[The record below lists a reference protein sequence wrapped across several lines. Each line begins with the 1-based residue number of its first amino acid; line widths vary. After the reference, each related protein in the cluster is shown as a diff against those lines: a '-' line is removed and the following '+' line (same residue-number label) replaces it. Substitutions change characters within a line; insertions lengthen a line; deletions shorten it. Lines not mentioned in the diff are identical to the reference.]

1 MKIKFKIIII
11 ILFFPIIF
19 CNNILYNESI
29 REEIKVIDV
38 EKNVFDSFRTYNEN
52 IDIKTVKKFIEV
64 CDSFLLLEHIETL
77 TAQICLESGSNHLN
91 KDTGVLYNKEAIG
104 ICQIT
109 PSTAY
114 LCFKKIIKNHKQIKQ
129 LGAED
134 YKNIITIQNDSIR
147 FESIKKW
154 LTNETNN
161 LIMYGVLIDY
171 GIKKYGSLE
180 KSLLLYSNG
189 DSYLKKIKKNDI
201 KSNKYIRSIDNIK
214 GKLET
219 LSNKKDINKNY

>member
-1 MKIKFKIIII
+1 
-11 ILFFPIIF
+11 
-19 CNNILYNESI
+19 
-29 REEIKVIDV
+29 
-38 EKNVFDSFRTYNEN
+38 
-52 IDIKTVKKFIEV
+52 
-64 CDSFLLLEHIETL
+64 
-77 TAQICLESGSNHLN
+77 
-91 KDTGVLYNKEAIG
+91 
-104 ICQIT
+104 
-109 PSTAY
+109 
-114 LCFKKIIKNHKQIKQ
+114 LCFKNIIKNHKQIKQ

-147 FESIKKW
+147 KESIKKW

-180 KSLLLYSNG
+180 KSLVLYSNG
-189 DSYLKKIKKNDI
+189 DSYLKKIKKTDI